1 MTETTKELKVEL
13 EKSLALLARLRDE
26 VRVQVHLASMD
37 AKKEWNELEPRIHS
51 AVEQAAK
58 DVSNASHAAI
68 QEMTDRLKKLKAS
81 LS

>member
-1 MTETTKELKVEL
+1 MTETTKELKAEL

-37 AKKEWNELEPRIHS
+37 AKKEWNELEPRIHG
-51 AVEQAAK
+51 AIEQAAK
-58 DVSNASHAAI
+58 DVSNASQAVVG
-68 QEMTDRLKKLKAS
+68 ELTERLKKLKAT